1 MDSKISAVLNLLADG
16 EWHFT
21 DWLTGVLEFVGGEM
35 ENILWF
41 LEEFGF
47 AIVDS
52 NGGRVK
58 ISEEFRRL
66 PEVSNI

>member
-1 MDSKISAVLNLLADG
+1 MKSKISAVLDLLGDG
-16 EWHFT
+16 EWHFIE
-21 DWLTGVLEFVGGEM
+21 WLIDVLKFVGGEM

-47 AIVDS
+47 VNVDS
-52 NGGRVK
+52 IGGRVK

-66 PEVSNI
+66 P